1 MDQKSH
7 LRYRS
12 LILAGVFIVFAL
24 AFLLFQ
30 YLHPGKKGAAAEIS
44 CSGQVTQV
52 LDLSKNQEVTIQT
65 PNGGTNQLIVKDGE
79 IWCYDASCPDK
90 LCVKQGKKHLDTDTI
105 VCLPNQMIVTIMCC
119 NFACISTFSSKSTY
133 GDGEPTMLLVFK
145 KMSWLNCN

>member
-90 LCVKQGKKHLDTDTI
+90 LCVKQGKKHLQRSQRAVRLQD
-105 VCLPNQMIVTIMCC
+105 
-119 NFACISTFSSKSTY
+119 S
-133 GDGEPTMLLVFK
+133 E
-145 KMSWLNCN
+145 

>member
-1 MDQKSH
+1 MDQESH

-105 VCLPNQMIVTIMCC
+105 VCLPNQMIVTI
-119 NFACISTFSSKSTY
+119 I
-133 GDGEPTMLLVFK
+133 ER
-145 KMSWLNCN
+145 

>member
-24 AFLLFQ
+24 AFLLLQ
-30 YLHPGKKGAAAEIS
+30 YIHPGKKGAAAEIS

-79 IWCYDASCPDK
+79 IWCCDASCPDK

-105 VCLPNQMIVTIMCC
+105 VCLPNQMIVTI
-119 NFACISTFSSKSTY
+119 I
-133 GDGEPTMLLVFK
+133 ER
-145 KMSWLNCN
+145 